1 MSSGLKMKKED
12 WLLKVQERWK
22 RFFKFHLIELLEIKM
37 FNKKERKNKKGI
49 KLLKSAGFTLIEMVV
64 VMGMIGIVTLTTL
77 KLVRFSDINKKLTLT
92 TAEIKGVI
100 RTAQTLA
107 LAPPLVTDGSDKV
120 LHVCGFVVRNSDD
133 GATGLEKLKIETV
146 LPMDD
151 DPVTCRKL
159 DVIGD
164 ICNDTTTKCQLY
176 EEKDFKSFKITSGTE
191 PVKIFFRA
199 PYGKV
204 IGAGTVTIQQVDED
218 GNNISGHSKSIAV
231 NEEGKINVE

>member
-1 MSSGLKMKKED
+1 
-12 WLLKVQERWK
+12 
-22 RFFKFHLIELLEIKM
+22 M

-107 LAPPLVTDGSDKV
+107 LAPPLVTDDSDKV
-120 LHVCGFVVRNSDD
+120 LHVCGFVVRNSND

-146 LPMDD
+146 LPVND
-151 DPVTCRKL
+151 DPVICRKL
-159 DVIGD
+159 NVIGE
-164 ICNDTTTKCQLY
+164 ICDNGTTTTCQPY
-176 EEKDFKSFKITSGTE
+176 EEKDFESFKIASGDN

-231 NEEGKINVE
+231 NKEGKINVE